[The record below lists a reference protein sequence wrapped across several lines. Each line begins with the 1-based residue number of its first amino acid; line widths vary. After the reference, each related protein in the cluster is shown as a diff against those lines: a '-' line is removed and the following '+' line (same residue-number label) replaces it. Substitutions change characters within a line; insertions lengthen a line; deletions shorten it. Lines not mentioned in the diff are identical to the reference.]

1 MRSKALKCFERGS
14 AMSFPRLIF
23 AFALSITATGSIA
36 QTIPFKTAL
45 SDAVVAAIPPSTTED
60 FYTKLRDE
68 RRRNAPRIV
77 FVPGILGSKIEECQ
91 SDGTQ
96 CKEIWGTVK
105 AVISKDIDLS
115 IRPDRVYRTDV
126 VDDLFFNDIYGVSLS
141 YLRSRAS
148 QASPD
153 SADDPLVTVF
163 PYDWRQSNAR
173 NAISLANKIC
183 QVRLKAPESPIVLIA
198 HSMGGLMAKI
208 WANRYSRADCSNG
221 AKPSVSRFVFVA
233 TPHLGAPK
241 TIKAIA
247 QGYNILFD
255 ELDRLN
261 RYKSWFA
268 RFERDYFLDSL
279 NQAGMSFASL
289 YELLPIRTSEY
300 CRNAKPTL
308 AKTLNPVDGEDGK
321 PLNLFDPNAWRHY
334 DLLRRIGAPAIRDV
348 YYDNKLAPLLRNAEV
363 LLCEI
368 VDFDPSSV
376 ADVIYLFGREKTD
389 RTYGWFH
396 LRLGMSDNIDKFT
409 NTQGDG
415 TVPVY
420 SAQNFLI
427 SRTNQTREVEAD
439 HVSIIHSPVLFG
451 LIDEWYEEAAAKSK
465 IKIGQIS
472 PDFSSLLVAE
482 AAASGTLIPVS
493 LNARNWSNKDNR
505 FAININS
512 QALTMMG
519 YSLSE
524 LSQYAALHRDPLER
538 AKLFAVAASSSDS
551 PSQRLGWT
559 AEVAKYAYISSHFD
573 DSIQTAGL
581 IVDAKRSNAGGGE
594 VILASN
600 DPNIATVDK
609 QAKEIIGWAYLRS
622 GNIDRFNS
630 SAEAYAREYAVAR
643 NEFKE
648 PTMPSRD
655 GVWVLYDANSRTW
668 AARNNAPSVYW
679 GDEAIFPPRRNS
691 RE

>member
-1 MRSKALKCFERGS
+1 MLPPEPARFSTMTCWPRSFDSQSAKIRAVISTAPPAGKAATKWIGRVGYFSAAMPGCEVNRAAAARTSIGNGAAYIDPSEAEEIRNLLLTLAPLVPRRYAPERPCAGRHSPLSAHPLEIWAKNAYSRLARAVPDDVGVCSATILRSLPYTCSGSMRSKALKCFERGS
-14 AMSFPRLIF
+14 AMSFQRLMF

-126 VDDLFFNDIYGVSLS
+126 VDDLFFNDIYGISLS

-255 ELDRLN
+255 ELDGLN

-389 RTYGWFH
+389 RTYGW
-396 LRLGMSDNIDKFT
+396 
-409 NTQGDG
+409 
-415 TVPVY
+415 
-420 SAQNFLI
+420 
-427 SRTNQTREVEAD
+427 
-439 HVSIIHSPVLFG
+439 
-451 LIDEWYEEAAAKSK
+451 
-465 IKIGQIS
+465 
-472 PDFSSLLVAE
+472 
-482 AAASGTLIPVS
+482 
-493 LNARNWSNKDNR
+493 
-505 FAININS
+505 
-512 QALTMMG
+512 
-519 YSLSE
+519 
-524 LSQYAALHRDPLER
+524 
-538 AKLFAVAASSSDS
+538 
-551 PSQRLGWT
+551 
-559 AEVAKYAYISSHFD
+559 
-573 DSIQTAGL
+573 
-581 IVDAKRSNAGGGE
+581 
-594 VILASN
+594 
-600 DPNIATVDK
+600 
-609 QAKEIIGWAYLRS
+609 
-622 GNIDRFNS
+622 
-630 SAEAYAREYAVAR
+630 
-643 NEFKE
+643 
-648 PTMPSRD
+648 
-655 GVWVLYDANSRTW
+655 
-668 AARNNAPSVYW
+668 
-679 GDEAIFPPRRNS
+679 
-691 RE
+691 